1 MIPNKIIIV
10 LSFLSIAFF
19 TRCLP
24 DQNAVSLA
32 DTEPKVLKK
41 VIQKH
46 AFSSNTTQDTFSLV
60 LLGTD
65 ISTAT
70 VTFEI
75 TNSMGETLYKET
87 FPSEAL
93 VDYGILETNEKP
105 TNQDR
110 ANYIVKRID
119 TFFDPKDFSEPA
131 IKPNAEY
138 EPQYSNK
145 KIWDDIKSDPTAVGL
160 DYLLYEENGHSIAY
174 SKKLKKVVEYFSCC

>member
-1 MIPNKIIIV
+1 MIPKIIVV
-10 LSFLSIAFF
+10 LSFIIAVFF
-19 TRCLP
+19 IGCLP
-24 DQNAVSLA
+24 DQSAASLV
-32 DTEPKVLKK
+32 DTMPKVLKK
-41 VIQKH
+41 VVKKH
-46 AFSSNTTQDTFSLV
+46 SFSSNTTEDTFSLV

-65 ISTAT
+65 VSTAT

-75 TNSMGETLYKET
+75 TNNAGETLYKET

-93 VDYGILETNEKP
+93 IDYGILDVSEKP

-110 ANYIVKRID
+110 IDYIVKRMD
-119 TFFDPKDFSEPA
+119 TFFEPKDFSKPA
-131 IKPNAEY
+131 IKPTADY

-160 DYLLYEENGHSIAY
+160 DYLLYEENGHSITY